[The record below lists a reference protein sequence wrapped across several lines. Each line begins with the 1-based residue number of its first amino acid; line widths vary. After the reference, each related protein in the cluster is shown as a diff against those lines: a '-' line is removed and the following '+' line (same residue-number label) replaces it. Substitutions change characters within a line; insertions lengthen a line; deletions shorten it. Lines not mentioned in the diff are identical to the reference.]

1 MDVKEIVKLYNVDG
15 LSLEAV
21 GKKFERSKSS
31 VSKALVKGGY
41 VRNKETG
48 KYETNV
54 SDKTMKQGHRETNV
68 SNETMKQGNIETNV
82 NNETNVEIKTNVS
95 RETISSQTM
104 VNRTYAISEKIDKA
118 MRIKS
123 AVEGKKPIDIVREA
137 LEAYIEQKYFD
148 M

>member
-1 MDVKEIVKLYNVDG
+1 MDVKEIVRLYNVDG

-41 VRNKETG
+41 IRNKETG
-48 KYETNV
+48 KYEINV
-54 SDKTMKQGHRETNV
+54 SRETTG
-68 SNETMKQGNIETNV
+68 EQINIETNV
-82 NNETNVEIKTNVS
+82 SDETINKENNETNVS
-95 RETISSQTM
+95 RETIIPQIM

-137 LEAYIEQKYFD
+137 LEAYIEKKYFD